1 MGSELLDKQVLYD
14 GEKVRL
20 EVHHLRDEETD
31 RRFKREVVV
40 HPGAVL
46 ILPML
51 DAETVLL
58 IRNYRYAVGRTLLE
72 LPAGTLEKGELP
84 LDCAGRELQEE
95 TGYLAGKL
103 APLCTFYTSPGVMS
117 EQMFAFVATDLEPTE
132 QALEEGEDIEVLPT
146 KFADAVRMIRE
157 GRIVDG
163 KTVAA
168 LLWQDKWAVGS
179 GRSAVED

>member
-58 IRNYRYAVGRTLLE
+58 IKNYRYAVGRTLLE

-103 APLCTFYTSPGVMS
+103 APLGTFYTSPGVLS

-132 QALEEGEDIEVLPT
+132 QALQEGEDIEVLPT

-168 LLWQDKWAVGS
+168 LLWHERWGKK
-179 GRSAVED
+179 

>member
-1 MGSELLDKQVLYD
+1 MASELLDKQVLYD
-14 GEKVRL
+14 GAKVRL
-20 EVHHLRDEETD
+20 EVHHLRDEETG

-51 DAETVLL
+51 DEETVLL

-84 LDCAGRELQEE
+84 IDCAGRELQEE
-95 TGYLAGKL
+95 TGYLAGRL
-103 APLCTFYTSPGVMS
+103 VPLGNFYTSPGVLS
-117 EQMFAFVATDLEPTE
+117 EQMFAFTATELEKTK
-132 QALEEGEDIEVLPT
+132 QALEEGEEIEVVPT
-146 KFADAVRMIRE
+146 PFADALRMIRE
-157 GRIVDG
+157 GQIVDG

-168 LLWQDKWAVGS
+168 LLWHEKWGES
-179 GRSAVED
+179 R

>member
-20 EVHHLRDEETD
+20 EVHHLADEETG

-58 IRNYRYAVGRTLLE
+58 IRNFRYPVGRTLLE

-95 TGYLAGKL
+95 TGYLAGRL
-103 APLCTFYTSPGVMS
+103 TPLGNFYTSPGVLS
-117 EQMFAFVATDLEPTE
+117 ERMYAFVATDLEPTE
-132 QALEEGEDIEVLPT
+132 QSLDEGEEIEVVPT
-146 KFADAVRMIRE
+146 KFADAIRMIRE
-157 GRIVDG
+157 GQIVDG
-163 KTVAA
+163 KTVTA
-168 LLWQDKWAVGS
+168 LLWHERW
-179 GRSAVED
+179 GRH